1 MISHLL
7 PPSLL
12 PLPLGLQLAA
22 AARLPG
28 KVLLQVVGA
37 GDGLARAEAVSQL
50 SLAAAT
56 AGLNLLVTLNRQT
69 SGLSVGSVSAI

>member
-12 PLPLGLQLAA
+12 PLPPGLQLAA

-28 KVLLQVVGA
+28 EVLLQVVGA
-37 GDGLARAEAVSQL
+37 GDGPARAEAVSQL

-56 AGLNLLVTLNRQT
+56 AGLDLLVTPNLHT
-69 SGLSVGSVSAI
+69 SRLSVGRVSAL